1 MSVRPPTPYLD
12 RLLAPAT
19 RLMARLRFGQKAMVI
34 GTAFM
39 LTCSVLAGILI
50 ARSNAEIAAARMQH
64 EASSGLAHLQ
74 GAMLAIQDHSQLV
87 ARRFAKDT
95 VSDQALA
102 KAADTV
108 DAELEALSAWQKDK
122 LADAPLQAPLKA
134 ARAAWSKALEADK
147 DAAAAVTAHNAA
159 IRRVG
164 ELMGQLADHTG
175 LAQAQNAPVLYMG
188 HAGSDWIPTLAE
200 YTAQQSLVGV
210 RVLGEGAI
218 WVDDRTNLAVSRTMQ
233 DYVRGRVELEYKD
246 AIEGLA
252 VLNTT
257 AGKPLASALAAVAKQ
272 NELIQAHILDAETP
286 VLPVKVMA
294 ARADATRLAL
304 AAAMTA
310 ANRSLALAANTEIAR
325 LQRRTALTLGGCVL
339 ILLLSGYLF
348 LAFSRATR
356 HSLQSVIGVSR
367 KIADGHLD
375 NRIVIDGRDEVAELM
390 SAMSQMQTQ
399 LKSNIEEERRVADE
413 NLRIRNALDDVGT
426 NVMIADNERS
436 IIYMNQSVAAMLI
449 RAEADIRK
457 ELPQFEARRLLGAS
471 MDVFD
476 KEPGFQ
482 KRVLDGLRERYATRL
497 VIGGRTFSL
506 AASPIINAAGERL
519 GSVVEWA
526 DLTAEVAVEA
536 EIAGIVQAAVDGDFS
551 HRIAAEGKDGFVKL
565 LAEGINQLLET
576 NAAAM
581 DDVVRV
587 LSALAQGDL
596 TQTIDAEYRG
606 TLARMKDDANSTVAQ
621 LSRIVG
627 EIRQGSDAISAAA
640 GEIAAGNNDLSQR
653 TEQQAA
659 SLEETASSMEEL
671 TSTVRQNADNAR
683 QANQL
688 ALGAADVASQGGQVV
703 GRVVDTM
710 SAINTAS
717 KKIVD
722 IIGVIDG
729 IAFQTNILALNAAVE
744 AARAGEQGRGFAVV
758 AAEVRSLAQRSA
770 GAAKEIK
777 QLITDSVNRV
787 EEGSTLVDQAGRTMG
802 EIVTSVKRVTDIIAD
817 ITAASLEQSTG
828 IEQVNQAVTQMDEGT
843 QQNAAL
849 VEEASAAA
857 RSLEQQSEQLVQ
869 TVAVFRLASSG
880 AAPVSVSRAPA
891 MVAVA
896 APVPSS
902 ARNRPAPV
910 VVAAQAKP
918 ARKPRGNGAVVNGND
933 SHWQEF

>member
-1 MSVRPPTPYLD
+1 MSVRPPSPYLD
-12 RLLAPAT
+12 RFLAPAT
-19 RLMARLRFGQKAMVI
+19 RLMARLRFSQKAMVI

-39 LTCSVLAGILI
+39 LTCGVLAGILI
-50 ARSNAEIAAARMQH
+50 TRSNAEIAAARMQH
-64 EASSGLAHLQ
+64 EASNGLGHLQ
-74 GAMLAIQDHSQLV
+74 KAMLAVQDHSQLV
-87 ARRFAKDT
+87 ARRAAKDT

-102 KAADTV
+102 KAADAV
-108 DAELEALSAWQKDK
+108 DAELEALDAWQKDK
-122 LADAPLQAPLKA
+122 LTDASLQAPLQAT
-134 ARAAWSKALEADK
+134 RAAWTKALEADK
-147 DAAAAVTAHNAA
+147 DAAQALTAHNAA
-159 IRRVG
+159 IRKIG

-188 HAGSDWIPTLAE
+188 RAGTDWIPTLAE

-218 WVDDRTNLAVSRTMQ
+218 WVDDRTNLAVSRNMQ
-233 DYVRGRVELEYKD
+233 DYVRSRIELEYKD
-246 AIEGLA
+246 AAEGLPQLA
-252 VLNTT
+252 TT
-257 AGKPLASALAAVAKQ
+257 AGKPLSSALAAVARQ
-272 NELIQAHILDAETP
+272 NELIQVHILDAETP

-304 AAAMTA
+304 AAAMSA
-310 ANRSLALAANTEIAR
+310 ANRSLAMATNTEIAR
-325 LQRRTALTLGGCVL
+325 LQRRTALTLGACVL
-339 ILLLSGYLF
+339 ILALSGYLF
-348 LAFSRATR
+348 LGFSRGTR
-356 HSLQSVIGVSR
+356 SSLQSVIGVSR
-367 KIADGHLD
+367 KIADGRLD
-375 NRIVIDGRDEVAELM
+375 NSIVIDGRDEVAELM
-390 SAMSQMQTQ
+390 TAMSQMQTQ

-426 NVMIADNERS
+426 NVLIADNDRQ
-436 IIYMNQSVAAMLI
+436 IIYMNQSIAAMLAN
-449 RAEADIRK
+449 AESDIRK
-457 ELPQFEARRLLGAS
+457 ELPHFEARRLLGAN

-476 KEPGFQ
+476 KEPGYQ
-482 KRVLDGLRERYATRL
+482 KRMLDALRERYATRM

-506 AASPIINAAGERL
+506 AASPIINASGERL
-519 GSVVEWA
+519 GSVVEWC

-536 EIAGIVQAAVDGDFS
+536 EIAGIVQAAVEGDFS
-551 HRIAAEGKDGFVKL
+551 HRIAIEGKDGFVKL

-576 NAAAM
+576 NAAAL

-606 TLARMKDDANSTVAQ
+606 TLAQMKDDANSTVAQ

-802 EIVTSVKRVTDIIAD
+802 EIVTSV
-817 ITAASLEQSTG
+817 
-828 IEQVNQAVTQMDEGT
+828 
-843 QQNAAL
+843 
-849 VEEASAAA
+849 
-857 RSLEQQSEQLVQ
+857 
-869 TVAVFRLASSG
+869 
-880 AAPVSVSRAPA
+880 
-891 MVAVA
+891 
-896 APVPSS
+896 
-902 ARNRPAPV
+902 
-910 VVAAQAKP
+910 
-918 ARKPRGNGAVVNGND
+918 
-933 SHWQEF
+933 

>member
-1 MSVRPPTPYLD
+1 
-12 RLLAPAT
+12 
-19 RLMARLRFGQKAMVI
+19 MARLRFGQKAMVI

-39 LTCSVLAGILI
+39 LTCGVLAGILI

-64 EASSGLAHLQ
+64 EASSGLGHLQ
-74 GAMLAIQDHSQLV
+74 RAMLAVQDHSQLV

-108 DAELEALSAWQKDK
+108 DAELEALAAWQKDK
-122 LADAPLQAPLKA
+122 LADAPLQAPLQA
-134 ARAAWSKALEADK
+134 ARAAWSKAQESDK

-175 LAQAQNAPVLYMG
+175 LAQAQNGPVLYMG

-233 DYVRGRVELEYKD
+233 DYVRSRVELEYKD

-257 AGKPLASALAAVAKQ
+257 AGKPLAGALAAVAKQ

-325 LQRRTALTLGGCVL
+325 LQRRTALTLGACVL

-390 SAMSQMQTQ
+390 SAMSQMQSQ

-436 IIYMNQSVAAMLI
+436 IIYMNQSVAAMLS
-449 RAEADIRK
+449 RAEGDIRK

-482 KRVLDGLRERYATRL
+482 KRMLDGLRERYATRL

-551 HRIAAEGKDGFVKL
+551 HRIAVEGKEGFVKL

-744 AARAGEQGRGFAVV
+744 AARAGEQGRGV
-758 AAEVRSLAQRSA
+758 A
-770 GAAKEIK
+770 
-777 QLITDSVNRV
+777 
-787 EEGSTLVDQAGRTMG
+787 
-802 EIVTSVKRVTDIIAD
+802 
-817 ITAASLEQSTG
+817 
-828 IEQVNQAVTQMDEGT
+828 
-843 QQNAAL
+843 
-849 VEEASAAA
+849 
-857 RSLEQQSEQLVQ
+857 
-869 TVAVFRLASSG
+869 
-880 AAPVSVSRAPA
+880 
-891 MVAVA
+891 
-896 APVPSS
+896 
-902 ARNRPAPV
+902 
-910 VVAAQAKP
+910 
-918 ARKPRGNGAVVNGND
+918 RG
-933 SHWQEF
+933 

>member
-1 MSVRPPTPYLD
+1 MSVRPTTPYLD
-12 RLLAPAT
+12 GFLTPAT
-19 RLMARLRFGQKAMVI
+19 RLMARLRFSQKAMVI

-39 LTCSVLAGILI
+39 LTCGVLAGILI
-50 ARSNAEIAAARMQH
+50 TRSNAEIAAARMQH
-64 EASSGLAHLQ
+64 EASAGLGHLQ
-74 GAMLAIQDHSQLV
+74 RAMLAMQDHSQLE

-95 VSDQALA
+95 VADQALA

-108 DAELEALSAWQKDK
+108 DAELEALSAWQQDK
-122 LADAPLQAPLKA
+122 LTDAPLQAPIQA
-134 ARAAWSKALEADK
+134 ARSAWAKAVDTHK
-147 DAAAAVTAHNAA
+147 DAAEAVVAHNAA

-164 ELMGQLADHTG
+164 ELMGQLSDHTG
-175 LAQAQNAPVLYMG
+175 LAQAQNAAVLYMG
-188 HAGSDWIPTLAE
+188 HAGTDWIPTLAE

-218 WVDDRTNLAVSRTMQ
+218 WVDDRTNLAVSRNMQ
-233 DYVRGRVELEYKD
+233 EYVRSRVELEYKD
-246 AIEGLA
+246 ATEELPRLA
-252 VLNTT
+252 VT
-257 AGKPLASALAAVAKQ
+257 AGKPLTGALAAIAKQ
-272 NELIQAHILDAETP
+272 NELIQANILDAETP

-304 AAAMTA
+304 GAAMAA
-310 ANRSLALAANTEIAR
+310 ANRSLALAADTEISR
-325 LQRRTALTLGGCVL
+325 LQRRTGLTLGACVL

-348 LAFSRATR
+348 LGFSRGTR
-356 HSLQSVIGVSR
+356 SSLQSVIGVSR

-375 NRIVIDGRDEVAELM
+375 NSIRIDGRDEVAELM
-390 SAMSQMQTQ
+390 TAMSQMQSQ
-399 LKSNIEEERRVADE
+399 LKANIEEERRVADE

-426 NVMIADNERS
+426 NVMIADNERR
-436 IIYMNQSVAAMLI
+436 IIYMNQSVSAMLI
-449 RAEADIRK
+449 HAESDIRK
-457 ELPQFEARRLLGAS
+457 DLPHFEARRLLGAS

-476 KEPGFQ
+476 REPGYQ
-482 KRVLDGLRERYATRL
+482 KRVLDGLRERYASRI
-497 VIGGRTFSL
+497 VIGGRTFSM

-519 GSVVEWA
+519 GSVVEWG

-536 EIAGIVQAAVDGDFS
+536 EIASIVQAAVEGDFS
-551 HRIAAEGKDGFVKL
+551 HRIALNGKDGFVKL

-576 NAAAM
+576 NAAAL

-596 TQTIDAEYRG
+596 TQTIDGDYRG
-606 TLARMKDDANSTVAQ
+606 TLGRMKDDANSTVAQ

-777 QLITDSVNRV
+777 QLITDSVNKV

-869 TVAVFRLASSG
+869 TVAVFRLTSG
-880 AAPVSVSRAPA
+880 GSAATSVSRAPA
-891 MVAVA
+891 VVAVA
-896 APVPSS
+896 APAPAHRS
-902 ARNRPAPV
+902 APV
-910 VVAAQAKP
+910 AVAARAKP
-918 ARKPRGNGAVVNGND
+918 AARKPRGNGAVVNGSD
-933 SHWQEF
+933 AHWQEF